1 MKRSITI
8 ILWLAAY
15 TCHAQPVAAKRSFSA
30 ILDSLS
36 ASLVGKPY
44 PAFDITTVDGS
55 HISSDTTKGKVLF
68 ISFWFEWCTPC
79 RAEFPAFNELYNNK
93 KNNKD
98 FVFIAATYETPN
110 TIERIRKEH
119 HLQYPLASI
128 SKAECER
135 LKLAGGY
142 PVNIIVDKAGRI
154 AAYHLAG
161 SADSTKAKAFYSTA
175 WLSKIDSLLQ
185 H

>member
-1 MKRSITI
+1 MKQSITI

-36 ASLVGKPY
+36 ASLIGKPY
-44 PAFDITTVDGS
+44 PAFDITTVDGT
-55 HISSDTTKGKVLF
+55 HISSGTVKGKVLF

-79 RAEFPAFNELYNNK
+79 RAEFPVFNELYNNK

-135 LKLAGGY
+135 LKLSGGY
-142 PVNIIVDKAGRI
+142 PVNIIVDRAGRI
-154 AAYHLAG
+154 AAYRLAG